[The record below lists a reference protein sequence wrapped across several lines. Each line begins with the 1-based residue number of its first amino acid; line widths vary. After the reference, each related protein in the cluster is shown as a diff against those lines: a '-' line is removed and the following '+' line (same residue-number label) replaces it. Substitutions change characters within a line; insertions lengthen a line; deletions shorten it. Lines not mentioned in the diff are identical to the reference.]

1 MLRGILAYA
10 TSGRPGWN
18 TNNKKEGMK
27 EGASK
32 GGREKE
38 NYLGYFSI

>member
-18 TNNKKEGMK
+18 TNNKKGRNERGSEQRREGK
-27 EGASK
+27 
-32 GGREKE
+32 RE
-38 NYLGYFSI
+38 IT